1 MIPKQHKYGFPNRYV
16 QFVSYFSIAIC
27 IAAGIFF
34 LIVGILSA
42 DVAKN
47 DSTVFIRALLY
58 FTFYVVLAPVALMFV
73 IYRFSDIV
81 VDDQCLSIKFLNK
94 DYAVKWADI
103 LEVKPITPFGLF
115 TRHNVIIVVTDGK
128 LTYLHRIYGLVYGRT
143 TRPSLLI
150 GKSISSYSD
159 LMKIIS
165 VRTKKMSKGENVA
178 Y

>member
-1 MIPKQHKYGFPNRYV
+1 MIPKQHKYGFLNRYV
-16 QFVSYFSIAIC
+16 RFISYFSIVVC
-27 IAAGIFF
+27 VAAGIFF
-34 LIVGILSA
+34 LVAGILSV

-47 DSTVFIRALLY
+47 DFTVSISVLLY
-58 FTFYVVLAPVALMFV
+58 FMFYVVLAPGALMFV

-81 VDDQCLSIKFLNK
+81 ADDQGLSIRVLNK
-94 DYAVKWADI
+94 DYAVKWVDI

-115 TRHNVIIVVTDGK
+115 TRHNVSIVVTDGK

-159 LMKIIS
+159 LMKTIS
-165 VRTKKMSKGENVA
+165 VRTKNE
-178 Y
+178 